1 MSMSNECSEWIVQT
15 VSTAHLMSIT
25 QQSSPFLVIRIRL
38 SPYSAHLISNI
49 ITCFVHFISIS
60 TRIVRKWM
68 ERQWRQ
74 NRVDSVDSHELCKLS
89 NIKIKY
95 SAGSHETM
103 NNWRFLRETSFW
115 CRPARCALRVT
126 ALQEAW
132 HVTLLWHGSR
142 TIGHL
147 QLSIDTHIVSPP
159 PSCPTARTSFTPVWR
174 RHLLRLVWI

>member
-1 MSMSNECSEWIVQT
+1 
-15 VSTAHLMSIT
+15 
-25 QQSSPFLVIRIRL
+25 
-38 SPYSAHLISNI
+38 
-49 ITCFVHFISIS
+49 
-60 TRIVRKWM
+60 
-68 ERQWRQ
+68 
-74 NRVDSVDSHELCKLS
+74 
-89 NIKIKY
+89 
-95 SAGSHETM
+95 M

-147 QLSIDTHIVSPP
+147 QLSIDTHIVSPQ

-174 RHLLRLVWI
+174 RHLLRLVWISLVIVKCDCFRMTPRAAARTCPSAGPRRCSPRTRTRRGRELRSLWSRYRDAQMLLCWTLSYSPTLGTLNLIGCKF

>member
-1 MSMSNECSEWIVQT
+1 
-15 VSTAHLMSIT
+15 
-25 QQSSPFLVIRIRL
+25 
-38 SPYSAHLISNI
+38 
-49 ITCFVHFISIS
+49 
-60 TRIVRKWM
+60 
-68 ERQWRQ
+68 
-74 NRVDSVDSHELCKLS
+74 
-89 NIKIKY
+89 
-95 SAGSHETM
+95 M

-159 PSCPTARTSFTPVWR
+159 PSCPTARTSFNHACMEKAPSPISMNITSYCEMWLFQDDASSSGTDMSICRSEALFSSYKDAPGPGTAESLIQVSWWSDII
-174 RHLLRLVWI
+174 LLNTFILPPKPWVTLFDVSFKDTDPTRNNNYPSL